1 MLIYV
6 EGFEIETK
14 EIISI
19 ESAGWRKCGFTIKL
33 TNDRELFIGEKEPY
47 DAYPHEV
54 AFINNRYRVLRNKI
68 EEQWNKDKIE
78 HVVLNL

>member
-6 EGFEIETK
+6 EGVEIETR

-19 ESAGWRKCGFTIKL
+19 ENAGWRKCGFTIKM
-33 TNDRELFIGEKEPY
+33 TNNRELFIGEKERY
-47 DAYPHEV
+47 DSYPHEV
-54 AFINNRYRVLRNKI
+54 AFINSRYRVLRNKV
-68 EEQWNKDKIE
+68 EEQWRKDKIE